1 MDNFMNTA
9 MLVCAVIAALAAGVL
24 LGYVTCKGLFA
35 LCSMH
40 VKSLG
45 AARGAAKTAE
55 PHTVSA

>member
-1 MDNFMNTA
+1 MDGFMNTV

-35 LCSMH
+35 LCSLH

-45 AARGAAKTAE
+45 SPKTAE
-55 PHTVSA
+55 VQTASA